1 MTPRVHSRRTA
12 RLLPRARRRAPARPS
27 PPAIY
32 SGFATTLATGLGRSR
47 LELDMRRI
55 LAGDKTI
62 RAPPRC
68 LLTVRFIA
76 HGDDQLDLA
85 ASEPVLAVCAGQ
97 RSVRL
102 TIQRH

>member
-1 MTPRVHSRRTA
+1 M
-12 RLLPRARRRAPARPS
+12 
-27 PPAIY
+27 
-32 SGFATTLATGLGRSR
+32 LADR
-47 LELDMRRI
+47 
-55 LAGDKTI
+55 
-62 RAPPRC
+62 
-68 LLTVRFIA
+68 VRFIA